1 MKTIDTLKQLNLADP
16 ELFQAVKTSLDH
28 KAVSVSKE
36 DVVILVKE
44 TLWALSVE
52 ISFGQSVAKGYA
64 DLIGEASSENFYRYR
79 ELIRRFGH
87 KGPTLGRIMAE
98 HLVPVLKHGDSNF
111 LKRFLKTLMIMES
124 KGI

>member
-1 MKTIDTLKQLNLADP
+1 MKILAPLKQLHLADP

-28 KAVSVSKE
+28 KAVSMSKE

-64 DLIGEASSENFYRYR
+64 DLIGEVSSENFYRYR

-87 KGPTLGRIMAE
+87 TIGIGVSSDNGADSFVMDR
-98 HLVPVLKHGDSNF
+98 VLPAAFPRLEDQ
-111 LKRFLKTLMIMES
+111 IVD
-124 KGI
+124 I